1 MATVNGTSGAA
12 RVLSMLRRACARLLR
27 IPPSRTAGGWA
38 AAAAALPAAVFLA
51 TGPAAAQGA
60 ASPAAPSA
68 STASPAPAGPITIVD
83 ARGRR
88 LTFARP
94 PQRIVSLLPSL
105 TESVCALQQCARLV
119 GVDRYSNWP
128 DAVRRLPQMGGGID
142 PNIEAVVAQRPDVVL
157 LAASSRASDR
167 LEALGIPVVAL
178 EPKTHAG
185 VRDVL
190 GTLGTLLAV
199 PPEQGAERVWRE
211 IDAGVQAAAQSL
223 PPKARGVRVYFE
235 VSRGPYAAGTA
246 SFIGETLARLG
257 ARNVVPPELGPFPRL
272 NPEFVVRAQPDVLMV
287 GNSSM
292 QSLVPYPGWESLRA
306 VRDQRVCVFSPADAD
321 VAVRPGPRMADAA
334 RIMARCLADKAP

>member
-1 MATVNGTSGAA
+1 MAIVNGNSGAA
-12 RVLSMLRRACARLLR
+12 RVLSMLRQVCSRLLR
-27 IPPSRTAGGWA
+27 APPSRTAGCLA
-38 AAAAALPAAVFLA
+38 AAASALPAAVFMAPGAA
-51 TGPAAAQGA
+51 TAQAVAPPAASSASA
-60 ASPAAPSA
+60 ASA
-68 STASPAPAGPITIVD
+68 APAGPITIVD

-88 LTFARP
+88 LTFAGP

-157 LAASSRASDR
+157 LATSSRASDR

-190 GTLGTLLAV
+190 RTLGTLLAV

-235 VSRGPYAAGTA
+235 VSRGPYAAGTV

-292 QSLVPYPGWESLRA
+292 QALVPYPGWESLRA
-306 VRDQRVCVFSPADAD
+306 VRAQRVCVFSPADAD

>member
-1 MATVNGTSGAA
+1 MNRWPPVIP
-12 RVLSMLRRACARLLR
+12 LLQRL
-27 IPPSRTAGGWA
+27 G
-38 AAAAALPAAVFLA
+38 AAALLAGAAGAPGPALA
-51 TGPAAAQGA
+51 QVPPKPAAAVSA
-60 ASPAAPSA
+60 ASAVPD
-68 STASPAPAGPITIVD
+68 APAGGVAITD
-83 ARGRR
+83 GRGRR
-88 LTFARP
+88 IAFARP

-128 DAVRRLPQMGGGID
+128 ESVRTLPQMGGGID
-142 PNIEAVVAQRPDVVL
+142 PNIEAIAAQRPDVVL
-157 LAASSRASDR
+157 LATSSRASDR

-178 EPKTHAG
+178 EPRTHAD
-185 VRDVL
+185 VRAVL
-190 GTLGTLLAV
+190 RTLGTLLAV
-199 PPEQGAERVWRE
+199 PPQQGADRVWRE

-223 PPKARGVRVYFE
+223 PERARGARVYFE
-235 VSRGPYAAGTA
+235 VSRGPYAAGTS

-272 NPEFVVRAQPDVLMV
+272 NPEFVVRAQPDIIMV

-292 QSLVPYPGWESLRA
+292 QALVPYPGWDNLRA
-306 VRDQRVCVFSPADAD
+306 VQGQRVCVFSPREAD